1 MTSGALLRILAR
13 RWYMLLVGILV
24 IAGAFVTMQRA
35 GGAYTTQVSVIFVA
49 PGNKGVG
56 ELKPGDLE
64 TLVDFAAVVE
74 REYHHGTPTERLAEN
89 ASLFGSGVD
98 QGSQVLLPNS
108 GTQWATSFARPA
120 LTVRVV
126 GPSAGW
132 VGARLQSILTRI
144 DTIAAER
151 QAAAGVAPKSLITTE
166 RTPLAAR
173 IDHIDSTLGTQLRA
187 LVALTIVGLGLSA
200 SAAVALDRALA
211 RLRREPSTATTTW
224 PRARLQE
231 SRTP

>member
-13 RWYMLLVGILV
+13 RWYVLLVGILV

-56 ELKPGDLE
+56 EIKAADLE

-74 REYHHGTPTERLAEN
+74 REYHDGKPTERLAEN
-89 ASLFGSGVD
+89 ASLFGSGVA

-108 GTQWATSFARPA
+108 GTQWASSFARPA
-120 LTVRVV
+120 LSVKVV
-126 GPSAGW
+126 GPSVGW
-132 VGARLQSILTRI
+132 VNARLQGILTRI
-144 DTIAAER
+144 DTIATER
-151 QAAAGVAPKSLITTE
+151 QTAAGVAQENLITTE
-166 RTPLAAR
+166 RTPIAAR
-173 IDHIDSTLGTQLRA
+173 IDHVDSTLGTQARA

-211 RLRREPSTATTTW
+211 RQRREPHTATTTW
-224 PRARLQE
+224 PRTRLQG